1 MEGQNSP
8 ALLRSALVNRI
19 VIELGTA
26 GEVGRVTQVLVDIRT
41 QRVVGLVGGGGVLQR
56 GGQIFPWEQVNSVG
70 RDGIVIRASE
80 PLPESKQ
87 TLEEAIPLAELELW
101 SDSGNRVGL
110 LTDFGFDPQSGQ
122 ILHYRFIAH
131 QSSGFEPGLYQLGP
145 GAVVST
151 GRRRMMVHDAAL
163 SQATLLEAGGNPSF
177 PGAARR
183 EVFGHDL
190 PDPRQGW
197 ETAMEGT
204 REVREHFREQF
215 GEQFGEQF
223 QERGEKLR
231 TEAQEK
237 LGGFFNNVKKRTRRL
252 RHQMRETVTDM
263 TAGLPSGQRLN
274 DDDVKTIEVDST
286 ERWSREDDHS
296 S

>member
-19 VIELGTA
+19 VIDLGTA
-26 GEVGRVTQVLVDIRT
+26 EELGRVTQVLVDIRT
-41 QRVVGLVGGGGVLQR
+41 QRVAGLVGGGGVLQR
-56 GGQIFPWEQVNSVG
+56 GGQVFPWEQVNSVG
-70 RDGIVIRASE
+70 RDGVVIRASE
-80 PLPESKQ
+80 PLPASKQ
-87 TLEEAIPLAELELW
+87 PLEDAIPLAELELW

-122 ILHYRFIAH
+122 ILHYRFVAH
-131 QSSGFEPGLYQLGP
+131 QSSGFEPGLYQLEP

-163 SQATLLEAGGNPSF
+163 SQATLLEAGVHPSF
-177 PGAARR
+177 PGANRR
-183 EVFGHDL
+183 EVFGYDL

-197 ETAMEGT
+197 ETAIEGT
-204 REVREHFREQF
+204 REVREQFR
-215 GEQFGEQF
+215 EQFGEQF

-237 LGGFFNNVKKRTRRL
+237 LGGFFNHVKKRTRRL

-286 ERWSREDDHS
+286 ELWSREDDRS